1 MMDYCPSLERPTGF
15 SSLMHGSNI
24 LFLAHLLLTS
34 SAAVAVCAFVLQVKV
49 YKVLILLEN
58 CLLRMLSQL
67 QSEQKMALLLD
78 VAMPRMNQ
86 PDAEKELEVL
96 HLNLFA
102 ELVGY

>member
-1 MMDYCPSLERPTGF
+1 MR
-15 SSLMHGSNI
+15 GSNK
-24 LFLAHLLLTS
+24 LFLADLLLTS
-34 SAAVAVCAFVLQVKV
+34 SVAVAACGFVLQVKV
-49 YKVLILLEN
+49 YKVLILLGS
-58 CLLRMLSQL
+58 CPLRMLSQL

-86 PDAEKELEVL
+86 PDAKKELEVL

>member
-1 MMDYCPSLERPTGF
+1 MR
-15 SSLMHGSNI
+15 GSNI
-24 LFLAHLLLTS
+24 LFLADLLLTS
-34 SAAVAVCAFVLQVKV
+34 SAAVAECVFVLQVKV
-49 YKVLILLEN
+49 YKILILLGS

-67 QSEQKMALLLD
+67 QSEQKMALYLY

-96 HLNLFA
+96 HLNLFV